1 MSTQPGKSPTTLSTS
16 EFLLKTFEIAPRLPS
31 MIFNLIKG
39 LKSIGGKTNNSWG
52 LELERIAAQ
61 YPQNTAVKSPD
72 GALTYRE
79 LNERANRFA
88 HYLISKG

>member
-1 MSTQPGKSPTTLSTS
+1 MSTQPVKIPTTLSAS
-16 EFLLKTFEIAPRLPS
+16 EFLLKIIEIAPRLPS

-39 LKSIGGKTNNSWG
+39 LKSIGSNTNNSWG

-61 YPQNTAVKSPD
+61 YPQNAAVKSPD
-72 GALTYRE
+72 GALTYQE

-88 HYLISKG
+88 H